1 VKHLILISTL
11 LLSACMQNS
20 TPPDVTKKHHK
31 MTEHGHTRVDDYYW
45 MRLTDEQKSAEKK
58 DSHTQEVVDYIEAE
72 NDYTESRLKHTKKFQ
87 EKLFNEIV
95 GRIKKDDE
103 SVPYFDNGYFYYT
116 RYEKGKEYAIHCR
129 KKGSLGSVEEILL
142 DENVL
147 AKGHD
152 YFAVGGMDVSPDN
165 QWISYGVDLVSRRIY
180 TIYFKNLLTGN
191 VLEQTIPNATG
202 NVAWAND
209 NKTVFYTSKNEVTLL
224 SEMIWRHK
232 VGTDSAKDEMVY
244 EEKDESFYNGVYR
257 SKSGEFIIIYN
268 SSTLVSDYHILS
280 ANKPGGDFQNFSPRG
295 SEHEYSIDHYQDKFF
310 IITNWKAKNNRLMET
325 SEDATDMANWKEVI
339 AHRGDVHL
347 LGMEIFKDHLV
358 LNERKDG
365 LRGLRV
371 INQKSGKDENIDFGE
386 QTYTARISVN
396 EEFNTNILRYGYSS
410 MVTPS
415 STYDYNMDTGE
426 LTLMKQQEVVGG
438 YDQALYNSE
447 RHYALGRD
455 GQPIPISL
463 VYKTDLKNDPT
474 LTQQG
479 VPSNPQNVLLYA
491 YGSYGATM
499 DPYFSSTRLS
509 LLDRGFIFAIAHVRG
524 SQIYGRKSY
533 DDGKMLN
540 KKNTF
545 TDFIDVGK
553 YLIKEGLADSD
564 HLFAEGGSA
573 GGLLI
578 GAVVNMAPELWKGAI
593 AAVPFVD
600 VVTTMLDASIPL
612 TSNEWDEW
620 GNPAEKKYYDY
631 MLSYSPYD
639 QLKDQTYPNM
649 LVTSGFFDSQV
660 QYWEPLKYVAKLRD
674 HWKGDNDLYLHMNM
688 DAGHGGK
695 SGRFRRYREVALE
708 YAFMFDLA
716 GVKE

>member
-1 VKHLILISTL
+1 
-11 LLSACMQNS
+11 MQNP
-20 TPPDVTKKHHK
+20 TPPDVAKKPHE
-31 MTEHGHTRVDDYYW
+31 MTNHGHTRVDDYYW
-45 MRLTDEQKSAEKK
+45 MRLSDDQKSAEQK
-58 DSHTQEVVDYIEAE
+58 DTHTQEVVNYIEAE
-72 NDYTESRLKHTKKFQ
+72 NDYTENRLKHTRKFQ
-87 EKLFNEIV
+87 DDLFNEIV

-103 SVPYFDNGYFYYT
+103 SVPYLDNGYFYYT

-129 KKGSLGSVEEILL
+129 KKGSLDSVEEILL

-147 AKGHD
+147 SKGHD
-152 YFAVGGMDVSPDN
+152 YFAVGGMDISPDN
-165 QWISYGVDLVSRRIY
+165 QWMSYGVDLVSRRIY
-180 TIYFKNLLTGN
+180 TIYFKNLRTGDI
-191 VLEQTIPNATG
+191 LEQTIPNATG

-224 SEMIWRHK
+224 SEKIWRHK
-232 VGTDSAKDEMVY
+232 VGTDSAKDDLVY
-244 EEKDESFYNGVYR
+244 EEKDDSFYNGVYR

-268 SSTLVSDYHILS
+268 SSTLVNDYHILS
-280 ANKPGGDFQNFSPRG
+280 TNNPGGNFKNFSPRG
-295 SEHEYSIDHYQDKFF
+295 TEHEYGIDHYEDKFY
-310 IITNWKAKNNRLMET
+310 IISNWKAKNNCLMET
-325 SEDATDMANWKEVI
+325 SDNATDMSNWKEVLP
-339 AHRGDVHL
+339 HRDQVHL

-371 INQKSGKDENIDFGE
+371 INQKSGKDEYINFGE
-386 QTYTARISVN
+386 QTYTVSISVN
-396 EEFNTNILRYGYSS
+396 EEFNTNVLRYSYTS
-410 MVTPS
+410 MVSPS
-415 STYDYNMDTGE
+415 STYDYNMDSGE
-426 LTLMKQQEVVGG
+426 KSLMKQQEVVGG
-438 YDQALYNSE
+438 YDQELYKSE
-447 RHYALGRD
+447 RRYALARD
-455 GQPIPISL
+455 GQPIPISM
-463 VYKTDLKNDPT
+463 VYKKDLKNKVT
-474 LTQQG
+474 FNSQG
-479 VPSNPQNVLLYA
+479 SNNPQNVLLYA

-533 DDGKMLN
+533 DDGKILN

-553 YLIKEGLADSD
+553 YLIKDGLTDSD

-620 GNPAEKKYYDY
+620 GNPVEKKYYDY

-639 QLKDQTYPNM
+639 QVKNQAYPNI

-660 QYWEPLKYVAKLRD
+660 QYWEPLKWIAKLRD
-674 HWKGDNDLYLHMNM
+674 HWQGDNDLYLHMNM

-708 YAFMFDLA
+708 YAFLFDLA
-716 GVKE
+716 EVEE